1 MDTSNVVTSN
11 PSFDIRKPIQV
22 KRVSQL
28 ELLSIKLDERSNKP
42 VGFYNELNE
51 DNDNTTKEIDL
62 NNAYIMVGYPTAT
75 EMPHN
80 FKFSL
85 ANIINFCYLSTSVVD
100 NLFSYVNK
108 KCDFLMQYVT
118 YLHQMNG
125 VVPMPDI
132 ETNIAYINSYWNIIE
147 NDTNLDEL
155 YKIWNKINE

>member
-1 MDTSNVVTSN
+1 MDTSNVVTS
-11 PSFDIRKPIQV
+11 FDINKPIQV

-28 ELLSIKLDERSNKP
+28 ELLSIKFDERSNKP

-51 DNDNTTKEIDL
+51 DNDTIVKEIDL
-62 NNAYIMVGYPTAT
+62 NNAYIMIGYPTA
-75 EMPHN
+75 EKMPHN

-108 KCDFLMQYVT
+108 KCDYIMQYIT

-125 VVPMPDI
+125 VVPTPDV
-132 ETNIAYINSYWNIIE
+132 ESYIAYYWNITDE
-147 NDTNLDEL
+147 NLDSL
-155 YKIWNKINE
+155 HKIWNKINE

>member
-1 MDTSNVVTSN
+1 MNNTSNVVTN
-11 PSFDIRKPIQV
+11 IYKPIQV

-28 ELLSIKLDERSNKP
+28 ELLSIKLDEKSNKP
-42 VGFYNELNE
+42 IGYYNELCE
-51 DNDNTTKEIDL
+51 DNTLKENDIDI
-62 NNAYIMVGYPTAT
+62 NNAYIMVGYPTSE

-108 KCDFLMQYVT
+108 KCDYLMQYVT
-118 YLHQMNG
+118 YLIQTNG
-125 VVPMPDI
+125 T
-132 ETNIAYINSYWNIIE
+132 ENIPPNVDAGISYINTYWNIIKT
-147 NDTNLDEL
+147 DANLEDL